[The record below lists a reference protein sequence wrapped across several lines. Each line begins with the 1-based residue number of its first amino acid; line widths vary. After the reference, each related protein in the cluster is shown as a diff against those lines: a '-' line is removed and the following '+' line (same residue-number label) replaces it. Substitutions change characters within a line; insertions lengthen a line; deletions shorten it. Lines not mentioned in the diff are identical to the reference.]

1 MLRNEEWEKGAET
14 VDRVVREGLT
24 EASHLKEDL
33 YVECSR

>member
-1 MLRNEEWEKGAET
+1 MKTILNI
-14 VDRVVREGLT
+14 VVSEGLT

>member
-1 MLRNEEWEKGAET
+1 MKTIFNI
-14 VDRVVREGLT
+14 VVREGLT